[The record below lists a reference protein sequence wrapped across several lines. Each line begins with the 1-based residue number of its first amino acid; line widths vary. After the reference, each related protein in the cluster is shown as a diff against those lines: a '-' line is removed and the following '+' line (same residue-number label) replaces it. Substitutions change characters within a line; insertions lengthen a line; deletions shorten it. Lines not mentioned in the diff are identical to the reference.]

1 MAGGMRGGGL
11 GRRVDDPLDLHS
23 VRKSSKQCEA
33 EADKVSSEAENS
45 IAANKSK
52 FRSDAREEN
61 RPEIWS
67 TIMAALTSRGIAE
80 PVAMRMVHG
89 GNRPSTQS
97 SKARIWGHWCDWRTQ
112 EGEPPIP
119 RDAITIVPIIN
130 FLGSRRTAGGD
141 YISWGY
147 MRMFIAT
154 VKRTLAL
161 IGKLRSDV
169 SDEATFDQFKSSM
182 RAEKPDTAKYAS
194 FFDLDDL
201 LSHISNMY
209 EDSPWHDLSHD
220 TKGLGKLRS
229 MSIVNLKI
237 SGLYRSDDL
246 LHFCSGSLLLDKQAS
261 SGSRWGHL
269 EAEGPRGKYPSFV
282 IVHLSSTKTGPRE
295 NKLEAYPEEPALC
308 PVYALWCYTRIVGKL
323 DCSPHDPEGCI
334 FVSNNRQTDSS
345 GKIHRR
351 ITSAD
356 TIANDTLKV
365 MADAGID
372 TALFQAHSLR
382 GTAASKHLEDG
393 ADERDVMARGGW
405 ASSSVFNAFYARTKH
420 KEITIGRLRQAR
432 GDKELEAAPREL
444 AAHEESG
451 GLDCDPQSRTVSA
464 PDCDPQPRKYELGLH
479 DRDAS
484 GHRLEIPN
492 ANEKDGSVRFCF
504 SCWASDFKTLIWC
517 RKCNKHLH
525 RRHFLEPSEAEEDF
539 LENGWLCDECIQ

>member
-33 EADKVSSEAENS
+33 EPDKVSSEAEIS
-45 IAANKSK
+45 IPRGTKRPSRPILAAGREKKTSIVSGPTYKSD
-52 FRSDAREEN
+52 FRLDTREGN
-61 RPEIWS
+61 VNDRPEIWS

-451 GLDCDPQSRTVSA
+451 GQTTVDRAALSPRWTKVRSRENTNWDSTTWLPQGT
-464 PDCDPQPRKYELGLH
+464 G
-479 DRDAS
+479 
-484 GHRLEIPN
+484 
-492 ANEKDGSVRFCF
+492 
-504 SCWASDFKTLIWC
+504 
-517 RKCNKHLH
+517 
-525 RRHFLEPSEAEEDF
+525 
-539 LENGWLCDECIQ
+539 